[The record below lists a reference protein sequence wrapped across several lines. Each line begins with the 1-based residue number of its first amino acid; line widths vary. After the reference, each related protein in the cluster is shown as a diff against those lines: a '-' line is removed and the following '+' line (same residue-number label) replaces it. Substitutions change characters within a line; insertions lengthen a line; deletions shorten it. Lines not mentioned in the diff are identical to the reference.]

1 MNPYLNRV
9 EDTYSQRN
17 LLVQRVADAFDC
29 GAHEAS
35 APRLGAKER
44 SNVHVYKGQ
53 RLNTKL
59 HPHPYV

>member
-35 APRLGAKER
+35 APRLQVPKSDPTSMSIKDNA
-44 SNVHVYKGQ
+44 
-53 RLNTKL
+53 
-59 HPHPYV
+59 